1 MNNGVTTNNT
11 TSTDTQNTLAPMAGV
26 KIAPVAEGPVDAS
39 KNASSTSVV
48 NAKPAVETPAVA
60 PQPAPAV
67 PQTPTAPPAPATPVI
82 TQSKPELSN
91 VQSNI
96 AVPVGGS
103 PVPPTTEAPALELS
117 GPPKKKKSA
126 VPLLLIIILGLIVY
140 AAYSTKTF
148 TTRIENLSYNCTPI
162 TSSKED
168 MELDLNSTIVQDL
181 YSKVAT
187 NIREDLAQPDF
198 NDNMKLYLA
207 YRQISDEDKYD
218 SNCNLFDKISMEPY
232 TCEESTRFKPRAFKQ
247 EKLVLELKKLFGEK
261 NNIQLTNVRLGTN
274 SCIGGY
280 QYIPQRGEFVEGLCE
295 SKNATSYKATKKL
308 IKATSNRNTII
319 LTEEV
324 YYTVDDSGELPP
336 KLKNGYYY
344 YTFRLDMNYNYIF
357 ISKTYQSKS

>member
-11 TSTDTQNTLAPMAGV
+11 ASNEQQNTLAPMAGV

-48 NAKPAVETPAVA
+48 NAK
-60 PQPAPAV
+60 QPAPAPV
-67 PQTPTAPPAPATPVI
+67 ASPQQPVAAPAPSAPATPAAPPTPVI
-82 TQSKPELSN
+82 SQPKVDTAN
-91 VQSNI
+91 VQANI
-96 AVPVGGS
+96 AVPTAA
-103 PVPPTTEAPALELS
+103 PPTPQAPALELS

-126 VPLLLIIILGLIVY
+126 VPLLLIIILGLIAY
-140 AAYSTKTF
+140 AAYTTKTY
-148 TTRIENLSYNCTPI
+148 TTRIDSLTYNCTPV

-168 MELDLNSTIVQDL
+168 VELDLNSTIVQDL

-187 NIREDLAQPDF
+187 NIREDLAQPEF

-207 YRQISDEDKYD
+207 YRQISDEDKYE
-218 SNCNLFDKISMEPY
+218 SNCNLFNKIAMEPY
-232 TCEESTRFKPRAFKQ
+232 TCEETTKFKPRAFKQ
-247 EKLVLELKKLFGEK
+247 EKLTLELKKLFGEK
-261 NNIQLTNVRLGTN
+261 NSIKLENVRLGSN
-274 SCIGGY
+274 SCVGGY
-280 QYIPQRGEFVEGLCE
+280 EYIPARGEFVEGYCE
-295 SKNATSYKATKKL
+295 AKPATSYKATKKL

-357 ISKTYQSKS
+357 ISKTYQSKH